1 MELIIRESSSSKSE
15 AEMGRS
21 KKILIKAEMREE
33 KE

>member
-1 MELIIRESSSSKSE
+1 MELIIRESSSKSE